1 MIRKNEN
8 HTNISEHKRKF
19 YLLTIGQEM
28 SILPYERTPDE
39 SSGPMNADNM
49 ETWKMLT
56 TRYVP
61 NALESSTD
69 NAKLEIDTNHVSP
82 WLRYTAFT
90 PLQDADYTTLFG
102 KESVKWMS
110 AQITLRLKGVHPEGK
125 EIIVPDS
132 SILSVADSF
141 YRGTQLSIEMLRE
154 MIILHIVSQVT
165 NDFQQLQQNDALSA
179 WQTLYSM
186 DTSLQRHSST
196 ESWIRQKR
204 RTHFYH
210 TFY

>member
-1 MIRKNEN
+1 
-8 HTNISEHKRKF
+8 
-19 YLLTIGQEM
+19 M

-61 NALESSTD
+61 NELESSTD
-69 NAKLEIDTNHVSP
+69 SAYLEIDTNRVSP
-82 WLRYTAFT
+82 WMRYTAFT
-90 PLQDADYTTLFG
+90 AMQDPDYTTLFNQ
-102 KESVKWMS
+102 ESVKWMS
-110 AQITLRLKGVHPEGK
+110 AQITLRLKGVHPKGK
-125 EIIVPDS
+125 EIVVPDS

-141 YRGTQLSIEMLRE
+141 YRGTQLTVEMLQE
-154 MIILHIVSQVT
+154 MVILHIVSQVS

-179 WQTLYSM
+179 WQMLYSM
-186 DTSLQRHSST
+186 DTGLKQISDV
-196 ESWIRQKR
+196 ESHIRQKR